1 MDLSG
6 KKILI
11 SGGSSGI
18 GAATASELASLG
30 AECFLLARDG
40 EKLAQVVDSLPG
52 DGHRSYPFDLTN
64 LNGISG
70 LLESVVSENG
80 PLYGLVHCA
89 GIDKTQPFR
98 SMALEDLNSI
108 MDLNFKSFWC
118 LAQEF
123 VRKKSHSS
131 DDSRVIS
138 IGSVAGISGTA
149 GKTAYSASK
158 GALISLTKSLAIEYA
173 HKNIRFNCICPGYIQ
188 TPMLEKTKKLY
199 SNHDSFMNNIVIKHP
214 LGLGYPE
221 DVARAVSFLL
231 SDGGRWSTGSIMVI
245 DGGYLIH

>member
-1 MDLSG
+1 MDLSS

-18 GAATASELASLG
+18 GAATASELASVG
-30 AECFLLARDG
+30 AKCLLLARDG
-40 EKLAQVVDSLPG
+40 EKLAKVVDSLPG
-52 DGHRSYPFDLTN
+52 DGHRSYPFDLTD
-64 LNGISG
+64 LKGISG

-89 GIDKTQPFR
+89 GVDNTQPFR
-98 SMALEDLNSI
+98 SMALEDLDSI

-118 LAQEF
+118 LAQGF
-123 VRKKSHSS
+123 VKKKAHTS

-138 IGSVAGISGTA
+138 IGSVAGISGIA
-149 GKTAYSASK
+149 GNSAYSASK

-173 HKNIRFNCICPGYIQ
+173 PKNIRFNCICPGYVQ
-188 TPMLEKTKKLY
+188 TPMLERAKKLY
-199 SNHDSFMNNIVIKHP
+199 PDQDSFMENIVIKHP

-221 DVARAVSFLL
+221 DVAKAVSFLL
-231 SDGGRWSTGSIMVI
+231 SDGGRWSTGSVMVI
-245 DGGYLIH
+245 DGGYSA